1 MNVIRTLAEVVVSVG
16 GYDKIVAQQAL
27 DSALK
32 IAGLN
37 QLQESLSEG
46 DLRNRLGEEFW
57 SDLSS
62 VRGNVTDF
70 WGCYTER
77 HLISKYLNK

>member
-1 MNVIRTLAEVVVSVG
+1 MNIIRTLAEVVVCAT
-16 GYDKIVAQQAL
+16 GYDKIVAQRAL

-32 IAGLN
+32 IAGLI
-37 QLQESLSEG
+37 QLQESLSES

-57 SDLSS
+57 GDLLS

-70 WGCYTER
+70 WGEYTER
-77 HLISKYLNK
+77 HLISKYLK